1 MEFSSVCNHTSDYLQ
16 NKKYDY
22 RPKRKTRSPINNSL
36 YNKLSEDL
44 RKDIELV
51 NEENSPFRG
60 FL

>member
-1 MEFSSVCNHTSDYLQ
+1 MESSSVCNHTSDYLQ

-22 RPKRKTRSPINNSL
+22 RPNQKTRSPINNSL

-51 NEENSPFRG
+51 NEENSPFRD